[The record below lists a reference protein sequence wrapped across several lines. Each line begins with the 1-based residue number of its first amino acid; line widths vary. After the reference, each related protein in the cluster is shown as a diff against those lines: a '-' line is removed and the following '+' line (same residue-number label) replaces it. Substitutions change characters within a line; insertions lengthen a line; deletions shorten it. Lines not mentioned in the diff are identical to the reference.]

1 MINILEQRRL
11 RKKYSTIKIQ
21 KGISKESYTENG
33 KQKKKQKTKTR
44 LVCSKSLAFLKHL
57 QRRSEGSVSEH
68 QSFSLFTL
76 SLEIIS
82 QFPSSL
88 VDSEF
93 PKDKWLA
100 NVSQK
105 KLFFIL
111 CPAVPSEKKSF
122 NEVQAAEKFSV
133 KTEVSQLKRRYYS
146 AELGGY
152 FGIVSSPD

>member
-1 MINILEQRRL
+1 ME
-11 RKKYSTIKIQ
+11 KK
-21 KGISKESYTENG
+21 
-33 KQKKKQKTKTR
+33 KTKTR

-57 QRRSEGSVSEH
+57 QRCSEGSVSEH

-105 KLFFIL
+105 KKKFSIL

-133 KTEVSQLKRRYYS
+133 KTEVSQLKRGYYS